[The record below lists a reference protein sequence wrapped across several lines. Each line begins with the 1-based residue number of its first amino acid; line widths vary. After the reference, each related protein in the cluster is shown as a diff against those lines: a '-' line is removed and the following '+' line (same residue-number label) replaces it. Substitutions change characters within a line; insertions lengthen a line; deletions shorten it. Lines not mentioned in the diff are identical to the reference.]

1 MSSKIPNDSNDDELA
16 FIKFFLATKMSLL
29 KSDVTKQSLEWKMKN
44 GKRILICTL
53 CKHEY
58 RISATTRSDKWEL
71 HLRGGCQPRSTESFA
86 KRAQLLSQLNHLSTL
101 QDQIKSASSTRQLS
115 TSEIHTFD
123 QELFLDKLTVEH
135 AVRLILFET

>member
-1 MSSKIPNDSNDDELA
+1 MIWLLVYFIFWLKSASFSLHCSRYGKSKYFVLNLMYEIYLSELVAFIEIERLVLHRRWGWKVAMSSKIPNDSNDDELA

-58 RISATTRSDKWEL
+58 GISATTRSDD
-71 HLRGGCQPRSTESFA
+71 GNS
-86 KRAQLLSQLNHLSTL
+86 
-101 QDQIKSASSTRQLS
+101 I
-115 TSEIHTFD
+115 
-123 QELFLDKLTVEH
+123 
-135 AVRLILFET
+135 